1 METKVQ
7 KTTNIVVIDDAIL
20 KDGHSMIKVGNV
32 LLNEEA
38 LDAIRYIQERNE
50 IDHPERAKMYIETL
64 SLFMDLVSHPEPY
77 ENVLSKLSELDIEGV
92 QVAIVSMKND
102 FRSFAIDNN
111 GSKFRIYS

>member
-38 LDAIRYIQERNE
+38 LNAIRFIQERDE
-50 IDHPERAKMYIETL
+50 EGYPLRAKMYIETL

-77 ENVLSKLSELDIEGV
+77 EYVLSNLSKMDLEGV
-92 QVAIVSMKND
+92 RVAIVDMKND
-102 FRSFAIDNN
+102 FRSFAIDKD
-111 GSKFRIYS
+111 GDKFRIYC